1 MKTTELNYT
10 PIQLKLPVDMERI
23 IEINDSVYT
32 FNEVVSHIDLK
43 KYFVEKD
50 YKATGRPR
58 YEREK
63 LLKVLLFAFME
74 CGYPSLRETEKL
86 CKVDIRFIWLL
97 DEMKAPSYATLCDFI
112 NQELTCSLEEI
123 VQEINNYIFG
133 KENVDLDHVYI
144 DGTKIEA
151 NANKYSWVWKK
162 SCLTSISREFEKIT
176 KAFQEVNETVL
187 QYLGLKLGIR
197 EEYSVE
203 YLAEMQTELLK
214 VTGMTQEQF
223 VHGSGR
229 RKTPVQRLYER
240 IDDSR
245 KKLKG
250 YREKVEICGEKRNS
264 FSKTDHDA
272 RFMRVKKDYMGNGQL
287 LPAYNVQMGVCDG
300 YIAVYGVYQ
309 YASDSDCFQPLMEE
323 FRRRYHKYPKYPVAD
338 AGYGNLNN
346 YLYCEE
352 HGMEK
357 YMKFPM
363 YEKESKDKKYR
374 DDPYRAVNFR
384 VNEEGRLVCPNNK
397 EFLFLRTEPVK
408 GNQYGRTVELH
419 QCEDCSGCPY
429 RSKCHKSKSD
439 RIIRLNYELT
449 SFHKE
454 VLENLNSVHGALLR
468 MNRSIQSEGTYG
480 EIKANRGYERFRR
493 RGINKTI
500 LEIALI
506 SCGFNLH
513 KYHLSRLAK
522 ENPVKAAG

>member
-86 CKVDIRFIWLL
+86 CKVDIRFIRLL

-245 KKLKG
+245 KKLK
-250 YREKVEICGEKRNS
+250 I
-264 FSKTDHDA
+264 
-272 RFMRVKKDYMGNGQL
+272 
-287 LPAYNVQMGVCDG
+287 
-300 YIAVYGVYQ
+300 
-309 YASDSDCFQPLMEE
+309 
-323 FRRRYHKYPKYPVAD
+323 
-338 AGYGNLNN
+338 
-346 YLYCEE
+346 
-352 HGMEK
+352 
-357 YMKFPM
+357 
-363 YEKESKDKKYR
+363 
-374 DDPYRAVNFR
+374 
-384 VNEEGRLVCPNNK
+384 
-397 EFLFLRTEPVK
+397 
-408 GNQYGRTVELH
+408 
-419 QCEDCSGCPY
+419 
-429 RSKCHKSKSD
+429 
-439 RIIRLNYELT
+439 
-449 SFHKE
+449 
-454 VLENLNSVHGALLR
+454 
-468 MNRSIQSEGTYG
+468 
-480 EIKANRGYERFRR
+480 
-493 RGINKTI
+493 
-500 LEIALI
+500 
-506 SCGFNLH
+506 
-513 KYHLSRLAK
+513 
-522 ENPVKAAG
+522 